1 MWPFKKKNIEIL
13 APCDGEIVRLDKV
26 EDDVFREKMM
36 GDGFAII
43 PSSKDFFAPIS
54 GKLVTVFPTKHAY
67 GIQTKQGVEIL
78 IHIGLDTVSLNGAGF
93 DSVVEQDQMIK
104 ANEKL
109 VTVDLKKIAKKVPS
123 ITTPIVFTNPME
135 KSIEIVKFGK
145 VKQGEVVA
153 ILK

>member
-13 APCDGEIVRLDKV
+13 APCDGEIVSLDKV

-43 PSSKDFFAPIS
+43 PSSNDFFAPIA
-54 GKLVTVFPTKHAY
+54 GKLMTVFPTKHAY
-67 GIQTKQGVEIL
+67 GIQTKQGVELL
-78 IHIGLDTVSLNGAGF
+78 IHIGLDTVTLKGAGF